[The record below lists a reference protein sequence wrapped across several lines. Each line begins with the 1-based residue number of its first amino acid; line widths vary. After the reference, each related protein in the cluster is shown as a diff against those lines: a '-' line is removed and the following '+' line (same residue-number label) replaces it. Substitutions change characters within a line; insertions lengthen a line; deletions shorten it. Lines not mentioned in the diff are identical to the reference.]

1 MLVRKPD
8 WQSRLQQFLLRSVAK
23 PFMYGEFDCCL
34 FVADA
39 VRTMTDTD
47 IAAEFR
53 GKYHSRS
60 EALAICKQHSGSR
73 SVRSLIVMALC
84 EQDLPEVPVA
94 SAQRGDIVLVRRTA
108 DHSLG
113 IVGLNGKEIIAVSA
127 EGYLRL
133 RLTLASRAWRV

>member
-8 WQSRLQQFLLRSVAK
+8 WQSRLQQFLAQSIAT
-23 PFMYGEFDCCL
+23 PFSYGTRDCCL

-60 EALAICKQHSGSR
+60 EALALCKQYSGSR
-73 SVRSLIVMALC
+73 SVRSLIVMAFC

-94 SAQRGDIVLVRRTA
+94 LAQRGDIVLVRRTA
-108 DHSLG
+108 DRSLG
-113 IVGLNGKEIIAVSA
+113 IIGLNGKEIIAVSA
-127 EGYLRL
+127 EGHVRL

>member
-8 WQSRLQQFLLRSVAK
+8 WQSQLQQFLLRSVAK

-39 VRTMTDTD
+39 VYAMTDID

-53 GKYHSRS
+53 GKYCCRS
-60 EALAICKQHSGSR
+60 EALAICKKYTGAE
-73 SVRSLIVMALC
+73 SVRSIVCQALAA
-84 EQDLPEVPVA
+84 QNLPEVTVP
-94 SAQRGDIVLVRRTA
+94 SAQRGDIVLVRRRA

-113 IVGLNGKEIIAVSA
+113 IISLNGKEIIAVST
-127 EGYLRL
+127 EGHVRL